1 MAIKSHG
8 DAGGTFSLRAART
21 CCLAASL
28 ALIGTA
34 SAVSLAL
41 AEDAKPKS
49 AETTT
54 DMRGSHSGEA
64 GSTAKDADHSKMD
77 HSQSDMRGSHGG
89 EASSAAKDVDHSKM
103 DHSQH
108 AGHEG
113 HEGHKMVL
121 DDGGMV
127 MNWNDDTPPRDCKDG
142 ISEDVEFTVYA
153 GRKYAKPGQSFGF
166 STNEWKVKPCA
177 RVKIT
182 LVNEDKIRHQWMM
195 HGLPRYIYPQSM
207 FHLEAA
213 GGQTRSGTFIVPS
226 GDETLLVHCDMA
238 QHMEKG
244 LKAQFKI
251 GAGGGDLPSVPGI
264 SAARVQDPQEQ
275 RTGGWQVALLLGGLL
290 LGVGIGGGMLGRGSK

>member
-1 MAIKSHG
+1 MTIKSHEY
-8 DAGGTFSLRAART
+8 AGATFGLRTART

-28 ALIGTA
+28 ALVGTA

-49 AETTT
+49 AETAT
-54 DMRGSHSGEA
+54 
-64 GSTAKDADHSKMD
+64 
-77 HSQSDMRGSHGG
+77 DMRGSHGG
-89 EASSAAKDVDHSKM
+89 EASSAAKDVDHSQMDHSKM

-142 ISEDVEFTVYA
+142 VSEDVEFKVYA

-166 STNEWKVKPCA
+166 STNEWNVKPCA

-195 HGLPRYIYPQSM
+195 HGLPRYIYPQAM

-226 GDETLLVHCDMA
+226 SDETLLVHCDMA

-244 LKAQFKI
+244 LKGQLKI
-251 GAGGGDLPSVPGI
+251 GAGSGDLPSVPGI

-275 RTGGWQVALLLGGLL
+275 RSGGWQVALLLGGLL
-290 LGVGIGGGMLGRGSK
+290 LGVGIGGGLLGRGSK